1 MSEKTLLLILNPA
14 AGTRQ
19 ARKVLPELIQLFMS
33 YGWQNLVCVTAARG
47 DATRFVEQMGHRAQL
62 IVCIGGD
69 GTFNETVTGLM
80 HTGLDLPIGYIPA
93 GSTNDFANS
102 LKLSSDILQAGRNIM
117 EGQETVLDIGRF
129 NNRYFSYVASFGAF
143 TRASYAT
150 PQSTKNALGHLAY
163 ILEGMKDLPT
173 IRPVQLRLTANGKT
187 YEGEYV
193 FGAVSNSTSIGGIL
207 TLPKHEVDLQ
217 DGLME
222 VMLVRMPKS
231 ATELQV
237 LLTAAATQQYACEC
251 IDFFRA
257 ERMEVLP
264 QADLAWSLDGE
275 FEAGSERVCIE
286 NVHRAIRVI
295 VSPDVTE
302 IPEDESV

>member
-19 ARKVLPELIQLFMS
+19 ARKVLPELLQLFTS
-33 YGWQNLVCVTAARG
+33 YGWQSLVAVTAARG
-47 DATRFVEQMGHRAQL
+47 DATRFVEQMGHRVQL
-62 IVCIGGD
+62 VVCIGGD

-80 HTGLDLPIGYIPA
+80 HAGLDLPIGYLPA

-102 LKLSSDILQAGRNIM
+102 LHLSADVLRAAKDIM

-129 NNRYFSYVASFGAF
+129 NDRYFSYVASFGAF

-150 PQSTKNALGHLAY
+150 PQNVKNVLGHFAY
-163 ILEGMKDLPT
+163 ILEGIKDLPS
-173 IRPVQLRLTANGKT
+173 IRPVKLRLLANGQV

-207 TLPKHEVDLQ
+207 TLPPHVVDLQ
-217 DGLME
+217 DGFME
-222 VMLVRMPKS
+222 VMLVRMPKN
-231 ATELQV
+231 ATELQE
-237 LLTAAATQQYACEC
+237 LLTAAALQQYDCGC

-257 ERMEVLP
+257 ERVEVEP
-264 QADLAWSLDGE
+264 EPDLAWSLDGE

-286 NVHRAIRVI
+286 NVHRALRLI

-302 IPEDESV
+302 ISEE

>member
-19 ARKVLPELIQLFMS
+19 ARKVLPELIQLFTS
-33 YGWQNLVCVTAARG
+33 YGWQNLVCVTAQRG
-47 DATRFVEQMGHRAQL
+47 DATRFVEQLGHKAQR
-62 IVCIGGD
+62 IICIGGD
-69 GTFNETVTGLM
+69 GTFNETVAGLM
-80 HTGLDLPIGYIPA
+80 HTGLDLPLGYIPA

-102 LKLSSDILQAGRNIM
+102 LHLSSDVLQAARDIM
-117 EGQETVLDIGRF
+117 EGQETILDIGRF
-129 NNRYFSYVASFGAF
+129 NDRYFSYVASFGAF

-150 PQSTKNALGHLAY
+150 PQSIKNALGHLAY

-173 IRPVQLRLTANGKT
+173 IRPISLRLTANGKT
-187 YEGEYV
+187 YAGEYV
-193 FGAVSNSTSIGGIL
+193 FGAISNSTSIGGIL

-222 VMLVRMPKS
+222 VMLVRMPKN
-231 ATELQV
+231 AIELQS
-237 LLTAAATQQYACEC
+237 LLTAATTQQYNCEC

-257 ERMEVLP
+257 ECMEVET
-264 QADLAWSLDGE
+264 DGELAWSLDGE
-275 FEAGSERVCIE
+275 FEAGSGYVRIE
-286 NVHRAIRVI
+286 NVHRALRVI

-302 IPEDESV
+302 IPEL